1 MSKKSKTIAVIPA
14 RGGSKGVVG
23 KNLREIKGK
32 SLIERA
38 IASASVKDFIDD
50 IVVSTDSPEIQKAAQ
65 KCGLP
70 VEQLRPASLATDKAS
85 VIDVLLY
92 CIKEYEERNGSVIK
106 SVVLLEPTSPFRNR
120 SHVLKAMRKFEEGN
134 FGSLVSVCPQVR
146 KPENIQLK
154 VDGGCLEPYIKKPKN
169 IHICRQEM
177 SNICR
182 INSAIYVFDAKRFRI
197 SKKLLIPEVGYLEMT
212 EIESINIDSENDLQ
226 YAKIIN
232 KI

>member
-120 SHVLKAMRKFEEGN
+120 SHVLKAMRKFE
-134 FGSLVSVCPQVR
+134 R
-146 KPENIQLK
+146 
-154 VDGGCLEPYIKKPKN
+154 
-169 IHICRQEM
+169 
-177 SNICR
+177 
-182 INSAIYVFDAKRFRI
+182 
-197 SKKLLIPEVGYLEMT
+197 
-212 EIESINIDSENDLQ
+212 EILGHSYQ
-226 YAKIIN
+226 YAPRSGSQKIYN
-232 KI
+232 SKLMGAVLNRTSKNPKIYTYAAKK